1 MSISIDMTGIDW
13 KLLAKQKKD
22 LMTLARVVEVS
33 GMRDVLKEEIES
45 VEGIVNL
52 IDHIQDEAA
61 LQIGATEVFP
71 NEELE

>member
-13 KLLAKQKKD
+13 KLLAKQKND